1 MYRQSSLRAHTTL
14 ISPERREAII
24 ASKLAK
30 MSTTLSMALGIFL
43 VCCRLVCP
51 DPLSESERRPVLH
64 DHGGVYR
71 LSPVCHRSLL
81 PGFTFIFL
89 LCLISSTLEF
99 KFFTLAFIIDW
110 FGTFYPPRRPQKPE
124 ARSSKASPKNGRNT
138 KAGKAGS
145 SWRAH
150 EKVSSL
156 SKKSK
161 A

>member
-14 ISPERREAII
+14 ISPERRGAII

-43 VCCRLVCP
+43 VCGRLVCP
-51 DPLSESERRPVLH
+51 DPLSERRLVLH

-99 KFFTLAFIIDW
+99 KFFRLAFIIDW
-110 FGTFYPPRRPQKPE
+110 FGTFIRLEGHQSLRLAPSE
-124 ARSSKASPKNGRNT
+124 ASPQL
-138 KAGKAGS
+138 APGS
-145 SWRAH
+145 SDVEAAGRSRVPSH
-150 EKVSSL
+150 R
-156 SKKSK
+156 
-161 A
+161 